1 MNHEAE
7 ALALLRP
14 DGDAALS
21 DVRLERVTSGMSGAR
36 VYRVVQPGRLVRYVK
51 IGRDEAVAPLQEEAA
66 RTAWLASQGIAVPS
80 ILRVSNQPGSY
91 AILMH
96 ALPGTPADVSI
107 LPAPRLIAALAQ
119 ALAALHA
126 LPPDDCPFDETLGTR
141 LPRAAAAVAAG
152 KIDSGDFEAHNRG
165 TAPEALLARLRAP
178 QHAEDVVVVHG
189 DATLSNLM
197 IDAEGNVG
205 FIDCGNT
212 GRGDRYLDLAVLAAD
227 IAEHHGAAAVASF
240 TAAYGERN
248 WDAAKA
254 RYYLDLYELF

>member
-7 ALALLRP
+7 ALALLRA

-21 DVRLERVTSGMSGAR
+21 GVRLERVTSGMSGAR

-51 IGRDEAVAPLQEEAA
+51 IGRDEAVAPLREEAA
-66 RTAWLASQGIAVPS
+66 RTAWLASQGVTVPS

-107 LPAPRLIAALAQ
+107 LPAPRLAVALGK

-126 LPPDDCPFDETLGTR
+126 LQPADCPFDETLGVR
-141 LPRAAAAVAAG
+141 LPRAAKAVAAG
-152 KIDSGDFEAHNRG
+152 EIDGADFAAHNRRI
-165 TAPEALLARLRAP
+165 APEALLARLSAP
-178 QHAEDVVVVHG
+178 QPTEDIVVVHG

-197 IDAEGNVG
+197 VDTEGNVG
-205 FIDCGNT
+205 FIDCSNT

-227 IAEHHGAAAVASF
+227 ITEHLGAEAAASF
-240 TAAYGERN
+240 STAYGVQH
-248 WDAAKA
+248 WDAEKS
-254 RYYLDLYELF
+254 RYYLDLYEFF

>member
-7 ALALLRP
+7 ALALLRA

-51 IGRDEAVAPLQEEAA
+51 IGRDEAAAPLREEAA

-96 ALPGTPADVSI
+96 ALPGTPADISV
-107 LPAPRLIAALAQ
+107 LPVPRLAVALGK

-126 LPPDDCPFDETLGTR
+126 LRPQDCPFDETLGVR
-141 LPRAAAAVAAG
+141 LPRAAKAVAAG
-152 KIDSGDFEAHNRG
+152 EIDGADFEAHNRG
-165 TAPEALLARLRAP
+165 IAPEALLARLSAP
-178 QHAEDVVVVHG
+178 QHTEDVVVVHG

-197 IDAEGNVG
+197 IDTEGNVG
-205 FIDCGNT
+205 FIDCGNA

-227 IAEHHGAAAVASF
+227 IAGQHGAEAATAF
-240 TAAYGERN
+240 TRNYGVI
-248 WDAAKA
+248 WDATKA

>member
-7 ALALLRP
+7 ALALLRA
-14 DGDAALS
+14 DGAAALA
-21 DVRLERVTSGMSGAR
+21 DVRLERVTTGMSGAR

-51 IGRDEAVAPLQEEAA
+51 IGRDDAAAALRDEAA

-107 LPAPRLIAALAQ
+107 LPAPRLAVALGKAM
-119 ALAALHA
+119 AALHA
-126 LPPDDCPFDETLGTR
+126 LRPSDCPFDETLGVR
-141 LPRAAAAVAAG
+141 LPRAAKAVAAG
-152 KIDSGDFEAHNRG
+152 DIDGADFEAHNRG
-165 TAPEALLARLRAP
+165 TAPGALLARLSAP
-178 QHAEDVVVVHG
+178 QPSEDVVVVHG

-197 IDAEGNVG
+197 VDGEGNVG
-205 FIDCGNT
+205 FIDCGNA

-227 IAEHHGAAAVASF
+227 IAEHHGAEAAAGF
-240 TAAYGERN
+240 TAAYGERH
-248 WDAAKA
+248 WDAAKS